1 MSVFSLN
8 TVTIVR
14 KKGERYVHEDIST
27 RPVLPYTSVS
37 AEVNRRYVI
46 ARLRKDPSVILVLE
60 GVDGCCKEEVT
71 LRDGTVMAV
80 EIGEEPSPSAS
91 VFVSVEGNEIYR
103 QSFEFDGG
111 KIVDGEDLLWN
122 LCNEVIVI
130 LKQIDRGD
138 YGFAGKDCP
147 LAGKEDLGHPV
158 GLSEAVNILRDN
170 GYELEYVHTLGY
182 VISPFL
188 FVDENDVVMLG
199 TTHFQGEE
207 IFLEMKRMFHGCLRA
222 KVKEALRSVS
232 ADQDPIQV
240 IEWEDGSWSFRA
252 SMDDDLYES
261 NFLDKLRSDLAQFRA
276 FIGKIEEILEEEPWP
291 IMDEQRQLFIYE
303 VIATSLQF
311 SRLKI

>member
-37 AEVNRRYVI
+37 AEVNRRNVI
-46 ARLRKDPSVILVLE
+46 ARLRKDPSVIFIFDIK
-60 GVDGCCKEEVT
+60 DGCCKEEAT
-71 LRDGTVMAV
+71 LRDGAVMTV

-130 LKQIDRGD
+130 LKHIDRGD
-138 YGFAGKDCP
+138 YGFAGNDCP
-147 LAGKEDLGHPV
+147 LAGKEGLGHPV

-207 IFLEMKRMFHGCLRA
+207 IFLEMKRMFHGCPRE